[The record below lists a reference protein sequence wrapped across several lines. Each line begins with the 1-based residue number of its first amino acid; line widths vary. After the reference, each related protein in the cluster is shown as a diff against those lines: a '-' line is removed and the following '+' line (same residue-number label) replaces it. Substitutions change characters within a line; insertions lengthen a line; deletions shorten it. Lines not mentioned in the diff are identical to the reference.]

1 MNESKADG
9 GIVKRKG
16 TEKEKEKDNGENS
29 EFQRELKIY
38 DYLLKFGTLIREIT
52 EVVQT
57 GNVLPKQMKFRLKFG
72 REKRR

>member
-9 GIVKRKG
+9 GIVTRKG
-16 TEKEKEKDNGENS
+16 TEKERI
-29 EFQRELKIY
+29 QRELKIY
-38 DYLLKFGTLIREIT
+38 DDLLKFGTLIREIT